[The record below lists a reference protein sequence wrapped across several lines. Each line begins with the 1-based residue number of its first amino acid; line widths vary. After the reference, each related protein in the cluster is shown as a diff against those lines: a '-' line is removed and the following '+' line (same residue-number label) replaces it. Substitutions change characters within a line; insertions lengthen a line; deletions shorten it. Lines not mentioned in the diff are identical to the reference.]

1 MFHPMIYAQ
10 YLFLI
15 YLIIVFPRIHP
26 FCLLN
31 SIFFISLLSLLG
43 NLGLYLHDLG
53 FPVDP
58 SKYFMASQM
67 NFTLRA
73 AFRLDSSRK
82 RKLSEGAPIKSI
94 SAATTTFAALKED
107 GATVATVED
116 LSLGTRA
123 GSSPTRIYG
132 ESVANSG

>member
-1 MFHPMIYAQ
+1 MIYAQ

-31 SIFFISLLSLLG
+31 SIFFISLLG

-67 NFTLRA
+67 NFTLA
-73 AFRLDSSRK
+73 AFRLDSLRK

-107 GATVATVED
+107 GATATVEGGA
-116 LSLGTRA
+116 LGTRA